1 MASPELS
8 TRHAAPLRTAPVL
21 ELCDLSKRFGNVL
34 ALDRVSLQVSAG
46 ELLAVVGPSGC
57 GKSTMLRAV
66 AGLLAADSGEIWA
79 GGRQVAGPRTFVP
92 PERRN
97 VGVVFQDLALFPH
110 LDVAS
115 NVVFGLRRR
124 DRGRQQRVREVLD
137 LVGLDGLGQRF
148 PHELSGG
155 EQQRVALARALA
167 PDPSVV
173 LLDEPFSHLDRNLRT
188 LVREHT
194 VQVLHAAGAT
204 GVFVTHDQEEALAA
218 GDRVAVMHA
227 GRLEQVDVPEQ
238 VFHNPTSRF
247 VATFLGEADFV
258 RGERVGDRA
267 HTAFG
272 TLPVTTPGVGPC
284 QVMLRP
290 HEVAMEPADSGSA
303 VVVRTEFRGALV
315 LHHVRFA
322 DGSTLRGV
330 RPHSSPLAVGT
341 RVRVRPLVDHPLA
354 VFAA

>member
-21 ELCDLSKRFGNVL
+21 ELCDLSKRFGDVL
-34 ALDRVSLQVSAG
+34 ALDRVSLQVSAA

-155 EQQRVALARALA
+155 EQQRVTVARA
-167 PDPSVV
+167 VV
-173 LLDEPFSHLDRNLRT
+173 AGPALVWADEPTGNLDTHTAERVMQLLAELHADGLT
-188 LVREHT
+188 LV
-194 VQVLHAAGAT
+194 L
-204 GVFVTHDQEEALAA
+204 VTHDPAIGEAAQRLITMQDGSIISDRRPTA
-218 GDRVAVMHA
+218 GDLVPEGQRGGHRPSPA
-227 GRLEQVDVPEQ
+227 GGAAAPVDV
-238 VFHNPTSRF
+238 
-247 VATFLGEADFV
+247 G
-258 RGERVGDRA
+258 
-267 HTAFG
+267 
-272 TLPVTTPGVGPC
+272 
-284 QVMLRP
+284 
-290 HEVAMEPADSGSA
+290 
-303 VVVRTEFRGALV
+303 
-315 LHHVRFA
+315 
-322 DGSTLRGV
+322 
-330 RPHSSPLAVGT
+330 
-341 RVRVRPLVDHPLA
+341 
-354 VFAA
+354 